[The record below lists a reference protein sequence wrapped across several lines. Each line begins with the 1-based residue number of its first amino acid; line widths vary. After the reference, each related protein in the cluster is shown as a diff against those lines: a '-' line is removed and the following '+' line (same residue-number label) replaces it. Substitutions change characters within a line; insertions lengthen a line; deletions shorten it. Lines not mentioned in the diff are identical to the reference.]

1 MANLGE
7 TFDVNEMPQGKGDFE
22 PIPAGWYTAIIT
34 SAEIKDTRAGTGKYI
49 AIRFDVTGPE
59 YAGRVVFGNVTLRN
73 PNSTAEEIG
82 RQQLGDIMRALGLVR
97 LSDTDEMIG
106 HELSIKLKR
115 TESEQYGPGNEVKAF
130 KAMEGRQ
137 SAAPTAPAVRA
148 NSAPTAPAAARP
160 AAAKAPWQK

>member
-1 MANLGE
+1 MSSLGE
-7 TFDVNEMPQGKGDFE
+7 TFETENMPQGRGDFE

-34 SAEIKDTRAGTGKYI
+34 SAETKDTKAGIGKYI
-49 AIRFDVTGPE
+49 SIRFDITGPE

-115 TESEQYGPGNEVKAF
+115 TESDQYGPGNEVKAF

-137 SAAPTAPAVRA
+137 SAAPAVRA
-148 NSAPTAPAAARP
+148 NSAPTAPAATRP